1 MAVLAAPCCVG
12 FPLVAARGTA
22 LCCGAQTPHCG
33 HFDGVMERAL
43 GHAGLRSW
51 GSQALEHRLSSGTAR
66 AELLQGVWG
75 PPGLGVEPVCAVPR
89 GRH

>member
-1 MAVLAAPCCVG
+1 
-12 FPLVAARGTA
+12 
-22 LCCGAQTPHCG
+22 
-33 HFDGVMERAL
+33 MERAL

-89 GRH
+89 GGH